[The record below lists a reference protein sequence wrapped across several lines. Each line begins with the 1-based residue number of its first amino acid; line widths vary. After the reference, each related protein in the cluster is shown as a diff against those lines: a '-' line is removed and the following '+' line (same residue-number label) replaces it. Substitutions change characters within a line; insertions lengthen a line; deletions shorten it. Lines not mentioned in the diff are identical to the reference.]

1 MSVKRFAIGSRT
13 YLDANV
19 YIYAFEGIDAY
30 RRTMAELLAAI
41 DEQDAVVVASE
52 LLFTELLPRPIREGR
67 HDLVERYMELIQR
80 APRIRL
86 APVDRSV
93 ILRSVHLRA
102 DFGLRSMDAL
112 HLATALV
119 HGCHSFVTNDR
130 RVARV
135 DRIRV
140 LTLDDLARHQSGNPS
155 EPDD

>member
-1 MSVKRFAIGSRT
+1 MSVDRFAIGSRT
-13 YLDANV
+13 YLDANI
-19 YIYAFEGIDAY
+19 YIYAFEGIETY
-30 RRTMAELLAAI
+30 RRRIAELLAAI
-41 DEQDAVVVASE
+41 DRQDAVVIASE

-80 APRIRL
+80 TPRIHL

-102 DFGLRSMDAL
+102 NFGLRSIDAL

-119 HGCHSFVTNDR
+119 HGCDTFVTNDR
-130 RVARV
+130 HVARV

-140 LTLDDLARHQSGNPS
+140 LTLDDLPRRKSGSPQ
-155 EPDD
+155 EPGG